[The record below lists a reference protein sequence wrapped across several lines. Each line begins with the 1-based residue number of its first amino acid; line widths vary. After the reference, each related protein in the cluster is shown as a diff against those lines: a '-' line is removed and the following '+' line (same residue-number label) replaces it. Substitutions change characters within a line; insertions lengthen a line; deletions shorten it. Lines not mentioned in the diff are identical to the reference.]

1 MGDKMYSILLV
12 DDEPLALRGNRI
24 IIERSGLEIA
34 GLYEATD
41 GQEAWEFLENH
52 TVDLVITDI
61 KMPRMDGVSL
71 CRELFL
77 AGKQVKMV
85 IVSGYADFQYARE
98 ALRYGVKDYILKPVQ
113 REELIQSI
121 SSVLYRPDTAK
132 KDEFAYIPHG
142 ELDNILTILQQ
153 GLWMGD
159 EGDIEQG
166 LAMYRESMKQIREDY
181 CLKASGDFCRLL
193 SEKLSL
199 KTGHTLTARP
209 QLTEGCT
216 KEQILMLTVDFVT
229 LLKKELRSRR
239 ETDYTDV
246 LLDMANKYLEENY
259 AQDIALAD
267 LASKTGFSTNYF
279 SSIFKEKIGKS
290 FVQCR
295 TEYRVEKAK
304 QLLCWSGK
312 SITEIAAEVGYNDF
326 TYFNRVFK
334 ELTGQTPGGF
344 KKSNAV
350 RKAGREEKI

>member
-1 MGDKMYSILLV
+1 MYSILLV

-24 IIERSGLEIA
+24 IIERSGLEITE
-34 GLYEATD
+34 LYEAAD
-41 GQEAWEFLENH
+41 GQEAWEFLKDH
-52 TVDLVITDI
+52 KVDLVITDI

-71 CRELFL
+71 CKELFFS
-77 AGKQVKMV
+77 GKQIKTI

-98 ALRYGVKDYILKPVQ
+98 ALRYEVRDYILKPVQ

-121 SSVLYRPDTAK
+121 SSVLYQPDEERK
-132 KDEFAYIPHG
+132 KDLAYIPHR
-142 ELDNILTILQQ
+142 ELDNILTMLQQ
-153 GLWMGD
+153 GLWMENEQD
-159 EGDIEQG
+159 VEQG
-166 LAMYRESMKQIREDY
+166 LALYREIMEQIREDY

-199 KTGHTLTARP
+199 KTGHSLTAQPRF
-209 QLTEGCT
+209 TDGCK
-216 KEQILMLTVDFVT
+216 KEQILSITAGFVEM
-229 LLKKELRSRR
+229 LKKELRSRR

-259 AQDIALAD
+259 AQDITLAD
-267 LASKTGFSTNYF
+267 LAARTGFSTNYF

-304 QLLCWSGK
+304 QLLGWSGK
-312 SITEIAAEVGYNDF
+312 SVTEIATEVGYNDF

-334 ELTGQTPGGF
+334 EITGQTPGSY
-344 KKSNAV
+344 KKSIATQKV
-350 RKAGREEKI
+350 GREGKE